1 MRDEVFI
8 ALVVL
13 LIFLKCASA
22 LTWSWWWVLM
32 PIWLVLA
39 AFFALFLLFIIIG
52 LFAGFRKDR

>member
-13 LIFLKCASA
+13 LIFLKCVSA

-39 AFFALFLLFIIIG
+39 AFFALFLLIIILG
-52 LFAGFRKDR
+52 LIAGFRKDR